1 MQGAQEVSNIEIREI
16 SNLFH
21 HLKHQH
27 PSLYQECLKAKE
39 ESSAANATK
48 LKQSELV
55 HHGIAESRQ
64 LYPFDKKEKQTQERC
79 HHLFGERHDANPNA
93 GKGKTSCSL

>member
-1 MQGAQEVSNIEIREI
+1 MNRYRTDHDSMQGAQEVSNIEIWEI

-64 LYPFDKKEKQTQERC
+64 LY
-79 HHLFGERHDANPNA
+79 
-93 GKGKTSCSL
+93 SI